1 MKRLLFLSLCLLVA
15 VFTFA
20 QTQQGY
26 VKTKGRMVDGK
37 LVPGQ
42 GIKGATITIQGRN
55 AILANDE
62 GKFSFPIPSKTFHF
76 LEVKKNGYQL
86 VDADIIR
93 RSFTYSSTPIYIV
106 MESPDQQLNDQL
118 AAERKIR
125 RSMQRKL
132 EEREDEIE
140 ALKAQQKITNDEYLA
155 ALQRLYAEMENN
167 ERLIADMAKQYA
179 QMDYDQMDE
188 LNRRI
193 SDAIVN
199 GRLAEADSLLHSKG
213 DLNDRINEVRREQ
226 QAESQRQKQLDLEKA
241 ELESAKVGTKKK
253 LNDIADDCK
262 RYFDRFKMDLQ
273 FDSAAYYI
281 ELRAE
286 LDTNDMEWQYDA
298 AAYSRDQNRFDKAE
312 TYFLR
317 LLHLF
322 TPDEGVEPDENDLYL
337 MAMSMNNLG
346 ILYSNTQ
353 RPLESEEM
361 FENALDIYR
370 DLAQDVP
377 SHEANIALTLN
388 YLAGLYYD
396 NQIFD
401 ESEAMYLE
409 ALEINRRLVK
419 EDPQTYEVDLT
430 MTLNNLAIL
439 YGDTKRL
446 AEAEAM
452 YLETLEILRRLTHDD
467 PGTYEPNMVLTLNN
481 LGALYRQTQRFAEAE
496 AMYLEALD
504 IRRRLAKDN
513 PQAYEP
519 GLAMTLSNLG
529 VLYDHTQ
536 RHSEAEALYLEAL
549 SIRRHLSEYNPK
561 AYEPDLASSLFNMA
575 GLYYDAGDFEKAESF
590 ILEALDIFKRLA
602 DNNPLEYNPEYAST
616 LYSLALF
623 YSDEKHEEKYLETR
637 KALLTEAA
645 DIFRLLAEYNPQ
657 THEKALTNTLL
668 QLNHVYVQEGNA
680 IDGYQNDLELLPLLE
695 AQVKADKETWTE
707 DYERVLLTI
716 TLDSFLSGHFTEAEQ
731 YARQFLA
738 IHLDNGT
745 TTVVLA
751 ETLLLQGRFEEAKP
765 YFLQMKDAYGEGFL
779 NDFNDLEEAGFIPK
793 ERKSDIERMK
803 RLLQE

>member
-1 MKRLLFLSLCLLVA
+1 MKRLVSLSLCLLIA

-42 GIKGATITIQGRN
+42 GIKGASITIQGGN
-55 AILANDE
+55 AVLANDK
-62 GKFSFPIPSKTFHF
+62 GAFSFPVTSKTFHF
-76 LEVKKNGYQL
+76 LEVKKSGYQL
-86 VDADIIR
+86 VDDDIIR
-93 RSFTYSSTPIYIV
+93 RNYTYSSTPVYIV
-106 MESPDQQLNDQL
+106 METPNQQLNDQL

-140 ALKAQQKITNDEYLA
+140 ALKTQQKITNDEYLA

-213 DLNDRINEVRREQ
+213 DLNDRIEEVRREQ
-226 QAESQRQKQLDLEKA
+226 QAESQRQEQLDLEKA
-241 ELESAKVGTKKK
+241 ELESAKVGTQKK
-253 LNDIADDCK
+253 LDDIADDCK

-317 LLHLF
+317 LLHHY
-322 TPDEGVEPDENDLYL
+322 TPDEGAEPDVIDQYL
-337 MAMSMNNLG
+337 KAMSMNNLG
-346 ILYSNTQ
+346 LLYSNTQ

-370 DLAQDVP
+370 DLVQDNP
-377 SHEANIALTLN
+377 SYETNIAFTLN
-388 YLAGLYYD
+388 NLAGLYYD

-419 EDPQTYEVDLT
+419 EDPQTHEADLT

-439 YGDTKRL
+439 YGDTKRP

-467 PGTYEPNMVLTLNN
+467 PETYEPNLVLTLNN

-496 AMYLEALD
+496 SAYLEALD
-504 IRRRLAKDN
+504 IRRRLAKAN

-519 GLAMTLSNLG
+519 GLAMTLSNLA
-529 VLYDHTQ
+529 VLYDFTQ
-536 RHSEAEALYLEAL
+536 RSSEAESLHLEAL
-549 SIRRHLSEYNPK
+549 SIRRHLAEYNPL
-561 AYEPDLASSLFNMA
+561 AYEPDLASSLYNMA
-575 GLYYDAGDFEKAESF
+575 AMYYDAGDFEKAETF
-590 ILEALDIFKRLA
+590 ILEALDIYRRLA
-602 DNNPLEYNPEYAST
+602 DNNPSEYDPDYATT
-616 LYSLALF
+616 LFSLAMF
-623 YSDEKHEEKYLETR
+623 YSDEKHEEEYLETR

-645 DIFRLLAEYNPQ
+645 DIFQLLAEYNPQ
-657 THEKALTNTLL
+657 TYNKALTNTLL
-668 QLNHVYVQEGNA
+668 QLNHIYVHEGDA
-680 IDGYQNDLELLPLLE
+680 LAGYENDLELLPLLE
-695 AQVKADKETWTE
+695 ADKETWAE
-707 DYERVLLTI
+707 DYEHILLTI
-716 TLDSFLSGHFTEAEQ
+716 TLDAFLSGHFTEAEQ

-738 IHLDNGT
+738 IHPDNGT
-745 TTVVLA
+745 TTAVLA
-751 ETLLLQGRFEEAKP
+751 EALLLQGKFEEAKP
-765 YFLQMKDAYGEGFL
+765 YFLQMKDVYGDGFL
-779 NDFNDLEEAGFIPK
+779 NDFNDLEGAGFIPK
-793 ERKSDIERMK
+793 ERKADIERIK